1 MSSFIHDFSYKN
13 IDSRVILTGLLG
25 LMILIGI
32 GDSGIVLTG
41 FHESPDNSNR
51 IWQPGNCVDLMIC

>member
-51 IWQPGNCVDLMIC
+51 I